1 MTTAMQTNPIKIK
14 DVGPIRDLLVDLPD
28 DDGGV
33 MRLLAPNGGGKST
46 AINAVQALTT
56 GRGVLMRRDH
66 AKKGI
71 MSGFG
76 AEIGVVEKTMRK
88 GEADVPTI
96 ESRFDIKTLV
106 DPKIEDP
113 AARERARIKA
123 LVGLSGTKADVALF
137 YDLLGGKAAFDRIVD
152 AKDQKT
158 DDLVELAARVQRAIN
173 VVAKQTEESKL
184 ESDKQSA
191 ASELAAHGID
201 LEQPCDATELQD
213 AVLKITTSVAT
224 LKQQRTAYAEAQAA
238 AKLAT
243 ESLEKYEAGAYSVTL
258 AELNYE
264 RDTKNKEQAD
274 KVVEELENRLAEAK
288 HELRLATLAM
298 EHSCQLLRS
307 AKQAA
312 ETATAWREQIAKAE
326 TLPNPSDDELAIA
339 EADAAAARTALDVG
353 ASVRMAKA
361 KLVDR
366 DKHLHAAKGY
376 RDLAETLRNAALKVD
391 EVLSKQI
398 PAGPLRCEQG
408 RLVVDTDRCKSEP
421 FNELSDGE
429 KYQLAIPYAVRAL
442 DGRGIICLP
451 QECWAALHTPLKDE
465 LARLCKSLKV
475 WIITGEL
482 ADGEL
487 RSEIYEP
494 TA

>member
-1 MTTAMQTNPIKIK
+1 MTTATRTTPVKIK
-14 DVGPIRDLLVDLPD
+14 DIGAIRDLLIDLPE

-46 AINAVQALTT
+46 AIGVMQALTT
-56 GRGVLMRRDH
+56 GRGMLMRRDH

-71 MSGFG
+71 ATGFG

-106 DPKIEDP
+106 DPKIEDA

-137 YDLLGGKAAFDRIVD
+137 YDLLGGKDAFDRIVD
-152 AKDQKT
+152 PKDQKT

-184 ESDKQSA
+184 ESDRQA
-191 ASELAAHGID
+191 AAAELAAHGVD
-201 LEQPCDATELQD
+201 LEQPCDATALQD
-213 AVLKITTSVAT
+213 AVLKITTDVAT

-243 ESLEKYEAGAYSVTL
+243 ESLEKYEAAAVSVTA
-258 AELNYE
+258 AELSYE
-264 RDTKNKEQAD
+264 RETKAKEQIFRL
-274 KVVEELENRLAEAK
+274 VEELEKRLAAAK
-288 HELRLATLAM
+288 HDLSLANLAV
-298 EHSCQLLRS
+298 EHSFQNLKS
-307 AKQAA
+307 AQQAA
-312 ETATAWREQIAKAE
+312 ETAAAWREQIEKAK

-339 EADAAAARTALDVG
+339 EADQAAARTALDVG
-353 ASVRMAKA
+353 ASVRMAKG

-366 DKHLHAAKGY
+366 DKHLKAALGY

-398 PAGPLRCEQG
+398 PHGPLRCERG
-408 RLVVDTDRCKSEP
+408 RLVVDTARCKAEP
-421 FNELSDGE
+421 YHDLSDGQ
-429 KYQLAIPYAVRAL
+429 KYQLAIPYAVRAV
-442 DGRGIICLP
+442 GVGGIICLP
-451 QECWAALHTPLKDE
+451 QECWAALHTPLKNE
-465 LARLCKSLKV
+465 LASIAKLSKV

-487 RSEIYEP
+487 RPEIYEP